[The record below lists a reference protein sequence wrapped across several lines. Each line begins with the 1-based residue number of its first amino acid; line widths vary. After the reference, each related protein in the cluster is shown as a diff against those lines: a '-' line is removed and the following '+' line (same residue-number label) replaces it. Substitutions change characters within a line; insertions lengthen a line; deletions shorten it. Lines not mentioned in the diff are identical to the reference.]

1 MARWVI
7 ERRTIRKVVE
17 RGVVGM
23 HNAGTDRMTG
33 KAQGD
38 LTGFEGYYAA
48 SIVVGL
54 VKRSPVIRGE
64 D

>member
-1 MARWVI
+1 
-7 ERRTIRKVVE
+7 
-17 RGVVGM
+17 VVGM